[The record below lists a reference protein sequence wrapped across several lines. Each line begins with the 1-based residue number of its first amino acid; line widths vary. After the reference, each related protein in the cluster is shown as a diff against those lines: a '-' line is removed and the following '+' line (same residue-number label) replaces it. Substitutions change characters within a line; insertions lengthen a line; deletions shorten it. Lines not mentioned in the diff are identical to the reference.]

1 MEIIANGNIYELTS
15 LVDNV
20 SGRKVPGRK
29 SVNHDFSLF
38 TASDEDKR
46 KKISPQ
52 LGFALFQ
59 YLSTGVHYT
68 LMSFLLIYPYLKF
81 L

>member
-1 MEIIANGNIYELTS
+1 MNVISRFPLAVFIELF
-15 LVDNV
+15 LFVVDNV

-29 SVNHDFSLF
+29 GINHDFSLF
-38 TASDEDKR
+38 TASDEDKK

-59 YLSTGVHYT
+59 YLSTG
-68 LMSFLLIYPYLKF
+68 MSVNFSPLVI
-81 L
+81 

>member
-81 L
+81 F